1 MNLAHISKNFYSN
14 FNVKQMK
21 HVTKTVLVLT
31 YNLNEYNSGTRNT
44 ILIPKTTMTWHS
56 NFIDPQSLADS
67 T

>member
-21 HVTKTVLVLT
+21 HVTKSVLVFT
-31 YNLNEYNSGTRNT
+31 YNLNMNNI
-44 ILIPKTTMTWHS
+44 ILIPKTAMTWHP